1 MKVADKIPNPRLIRH
16 CILKNLILHSI
27 MNSRVIDNTDH
38 LNTLSEKI
46 TFVEGSKRIYR
57 SKHLGFLHPQ
67 FL

>member
-27 MNSRVIDNTDH
+27 MNSRVIDNSDH

-46 TFVEGSKRIYR
+46 TFVEGS
-57 SKHLGFLHPQ
+57 GFIVQ
-67 FL
+67 NI